1 MFREANL
8 DGFGGIGWMLW
19 LVRKLE
25 WNTGHER
32 RQQLGGLSDVERF
45 NNCSVCITPEPPHP
59 SLATICNFNLLGLL
73 WDVGDWPSCS
83 LLYSNYCA
91 EEMLP

>member
-1 MFREANL
+1 MGGCDRDEEFDFVRFRRRGREEMFREANL
-8 DGFGGIGWMLW
+8 DGFGGIGWMSW

-45 NNCSVCITPEPPHP
+45 NNLVSVLHLSILP
-59 SLATICNFNLLGLL
+59 F
-73 WDVGDWPSCS
+73 SCCY
-83 LLYSNYCA
+83 L
-91 EEMLP
+91 